1 MPAQKT
7 KTTTTEEKKGEAAA
21 AAAANRCELDGV
33 DGDGDGEPGLG
44 WLGGGEE
51 EKDGEWMDGAAR
63 TRAEDGLLA
72 RSLARSLLMNETLKA
87 ARRPRFHV
95 VILRFIIHLSLSLSP
110 SLFLPPHIPSFLL
123 SFFAGSWAGSEGK
136 ERPEVLEVTN

>member
-72 RSLARSLLMNETLKA
+72 RSLARSLTLD
-87 ARRPRFHV
+87 
-95 VILRFIIHLSLSLSP
+95 
-110 SLFLPPHIPSFLL
+110 
-123 SFFAGSWAGSEGK
+123 E
-136 ERPEVLEVTN
+136 